1 LNKPMMKSIL
11 AIHGDDQGTLAILLD
26 LPQSAVSNRLNG
38 KVDFRL
44 SEINRI
50 RRMYKLSA
58 QQTVDIFFENDV
70 SLKDTTEQNK
80 Q

>member
-1 LNKPMMKSIL
+1 MNKPMMKSIL
-11 AIHGDDQGTLAILLD
+11 AIHGDDQGTLAILLG

-50 RRMYKLSA
+50 RQRYKLSA
-58 QQTVDIFFENDV
+58 RQTVELFFDHEV
-70 SLKDTTEQNK
+70 SVEDTTEQNS

>member
-1 LNKPMMKSIL
+1 MNKPMMKSIL

>member
-1 LNKPMMKSIL
+1 MNKPMMKSIL

-26 LPQSAVSNRLNG
+26 LPQSSVSNRLNG

-50 RRMYKLSA
+50 RRRYKLSA